1 MVKAASSKP
10 PLVRDD
16 LCVWIQH
23 ERLRRSVIKMYQRVV
38 LGRVPGTC
46 DTANREQTSWNQTAV
61 AKMPGLH

>member
-1 MVKAASSKP
+1 MVKEASSKP

-46 DTANREQTSWNQTAV
+46 DTANREQTR
-61 AKMPGLH
+61 